1 MKEIQRAIYRE
12 SGCKDGSS
20 GGLDKKLDFNNFEN

>member
-1 MKEIQRAIYRE
+1 MKEIQHEIYRK

-20 GGLDKKLDFNNFEN
+20 GGLDKKLNFNNFEN